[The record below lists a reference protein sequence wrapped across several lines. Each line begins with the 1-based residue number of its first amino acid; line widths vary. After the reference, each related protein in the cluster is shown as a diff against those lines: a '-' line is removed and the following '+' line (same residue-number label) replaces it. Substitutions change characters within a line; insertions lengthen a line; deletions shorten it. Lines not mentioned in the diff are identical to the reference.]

1 MDNLYLNTEQ
11 KYSKDQSDKILVETC
26 YKSGLVIQA
35 LALAFQDTQNQI
47 TNFEEH
53 VRVQSL
59 SMAPT
64 IIPLTKDL
72 AKSISI

>member
-1 MDNLYLNTEQ
+1 
-11 KYSKDQSDKILVETC
+11 C

-47 TNFEEH
+47 INFEEH

-72 AKSISI
+72 AKSFSI